1 MAAPSSSKKR
11 KISELRNAVPFCSQS
26 ALSSICQEIEKHG
39 MPQQPSEN
47 NALLESDGMS
57 RYGPLLNSVEP
68 HLEEGPKRGSSISAK
83 EGERVRI
90 FYVNFLSLLAG
101 VFYKNSAFAEYMLKL
116 HSLRPSSIS
125 KPWRLCI

>member
-57 RYGPLLNSVEP
+57 RYGALAQFC
-68 HLEEGPKRGSSISAK
+68 GASSGRRSQ
-83 EGERVRI
+83 ERIIDICQGR
-90 FYVNFLSLLAG
+90 
-101 VFYKNSAFAEYMLKL
+101 
-116 HSLRPSSIS
+116 
-125 KPWRLCI
+125 